1 MLTCA
6 SKQKYIIRALWCIKP
21 SQPFTRFWNRA
32 FMFKHCN
39 CKFKSMQAYRNV
51 TVWRHSCGFAR
62 CRNCWSWVLQ
72 LRWTSTLQACQC
84 PGWYY
89 SIIPALILL
98 TNSYCRRRNTAP
110 LLCRR
115 PEFKSPTSGSFPNPP
130 LCFLS
135 CLICPLIMKTKINL

>member
-1 MLTCA
+1 MTPWDHVDLC
-6 SKQKYIIRALWCIKP
+6 KQNRKYIIRALWCIK
-21 SQPFTRFWNRA
+21 TVNRSLDSGTELLCL
-32 FMFKHCN
+32 KHCN

-115 PEFKSPTSGSFPNPP
+115 PEFKSQLQDLSQSPP
-130 LCFLS
+130 FAS
-135 CLICPLIMKTKINL
+135 CHVWSVL